1 MEQTKSK
8 KIRLGSGK
16 KRNPTWLTAS
26 ICLSEAHKHSFH
38 YEGKE
43 YISININIADVPNEY
58 GKDVSIT
65 LNEYKK
71 ATTES
76 KDDLP
81 F

>member
-1 MEQTKSK
+1 MDTQEKKQ

-16 KRNPTWLTAS
+16 KRNPTWMTAS

-43 YISININIADVPNEY
+43 YISVNINLSEQPNQY
-58 GKDVSIT
+58 GKDVTIT
-65 LNEYKK
+65 LNDYKK
-71 ATTES
+71 EE
-76 KDDLP
+76 KLP

>member
-26 ICLSEAHKHSFH
+26 ICLSEAHKHAYHF
-38 YEGKE
+38 EGKD
-43 YISININIADVPNEY
+43 YVSININIADAPNDY

-65 LNEYKK
+65 LNDYKK
-71 ATTES
+71 PATETT
-76 KDDLP
+76 DLP

>member
-26 ICLSEAHKHSFH
+26 ICLSEAHKHAYHF
-38 YEGKE
+38 EGKD
-43 YISININIADVPNEY
+43 YVSININIADAPNDY

-65 LNEYKK
+65 LNDYKK
-71 ATTES
+71 ANNETT
-76 KDDLP
+76 DLP

>member
-26 ICLSEAHKHSFH
+26 ICLSEAHKHAYHF
-38 YEGKE
+38 EGKD
-43 YISININIADVPNEY
+43 YVSININIADAPNEY

-65 LNEYKK
+65 LNDYKK
-71 ATTES
+71 PSQES
-76 KDDLP
+76 SDLP